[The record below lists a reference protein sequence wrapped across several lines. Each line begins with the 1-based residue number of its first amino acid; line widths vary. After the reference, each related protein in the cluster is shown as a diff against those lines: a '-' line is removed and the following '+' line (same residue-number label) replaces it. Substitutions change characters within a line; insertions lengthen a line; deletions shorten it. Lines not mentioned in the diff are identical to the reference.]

1 MKVGRLYW
9 FSFQSISHNLEQHM
23 ELSIC
28 SYSFHR
34 LLEAGQQDVFQ
45 YIDDC
50 HTLGCTQLDLWNG
63 HLPSLLDDPAR
74 SPSSFTPEYAQLSP
88 AELDDL
94 ARIKAAADRAG
105 LPFGCLAVD
114 GAHIYEA
121 SPEARQAQQIKAD
134 RWLNIAEQLG
144 AGQIRIDSGGPP
156 EMPEEVLEV
165 IVRGYN
171 DLLRRVGEKGIEV
184 LMENHWG
191 ASRIPD
197 NVVRILEAVSGLGL
211 LFDTG
216 NWPEDMR
223 ETGWTR
229 CARYARATHL
239 KTYAFDAEG
248 NETTVD
254 IPPAMRLLQE
264 AGYQGCWGIESVPRQ
279 GDEVEAAKKSVAL
292 VRRVLG
298 AAAE

>member
-1 MKVGRLYW
+1 
-9 FSFQSISHNLEQHM
+9 M

-45 YIDDC
+45 YISNC

-63 HLPSLLDDPAR
+63 HLPSLLDDEAR
-74 SPSSFTPEYAQLSP
+74 APTSFTPEDAQLS
-88 AELDDL
+88 AGELEYL
-94 ARIKAAADRAG
+94 VRIKASADSVG

-114 GAHIYEA
+114 GAHIYES
-121 SPEARQAQQIKAD
+121 SPEARQAQQIKAY

-144 AGQIRIDSGGPP
+144 TQQIRIDSGGPL
-156 EMPEEVLEV
+156 EMTDEVLEF
-165 IVRGYN
+165 IVTGYN
-171 DLLRRVGEKGIEV
+171 DLIPRAREKGMEV
-184 LMENHWG
+184 VIENHWG
-191 ASRIPD
+191 ASRIPE
-197 NVVRILEAVSGLGL
+197 NVVRILEAVAELGL

-216 NWPEDMR
+216 NWPAEMR

-239 KTYAFDAEG
+239 KMYAFDADG

-254 IPPAMRLLQE
+254 IPRAMRILQE
-264 AGYQGCWGIESVPRQ
+264 AGYQGSWGIESVPRE
-279 GDEVEAAKKSVAL
+279 GDEIEAARKSVAL

-298 AAAE
+298 TTPASH

>member
-1 MKVGRLYW
+1 
-9 FSFQSISHNLEQHM
+9 M
-23 ELSIC
+23 ELSLC

-34 LLEAGQQDVFQ
+34 LLEAGQHDVFQ
-45 YIDDC
+45 YISDC

-63 HLPSLLDDPAR
+63 HLPSLLDDEAR
-74 SPSSFTPEYAQLSP
+74 APTSFTPEYAQLS
-88 AELDDL
+88 AGELEYL
-94 ARIKAAADRAG
+94 VRIKASADSAG

-121 SPEARQAQQIKAD
+121 SPEARQAQQLKAQ
-134 RWLNIAEQLG
+134 RWLNIAEQFG
-144 AGQIRIDSGGPP
+144 AQQIRIDSGGPP

-171 DLLRRVGEKGIEV
+171 DLIPRAGEQGIEV
-184 LMENHWG
+184 VIENHWG
-191 ASRIPD
+191 ASRIPE
-197 NVVRILEAVSGLGL
+197 NVVRILEAVPGLGL

-216 NWPEDMR
+216 NWPEEKR
-223 ETGWTR
+223 ETGWTQ

-239 KTYAFDAEG
+239 KTYAFDTEG

-254 IPPAMRLLQE
+254 IPRAMHLLQE
-264 AGYQGCWGIESVPRQ
+264 AGYQGSWGIESVPRE
-279 GDEVEAAKKSVAL
+279 GDEYDAAKKSIAL

-298 AAAE
+298 ATTE

>member
-1 MKVGRLYW
+1 
-9 FSFQSISHNLEQHM
+9 M

-34 LLEAGQQDVFQ
+34 LLEEGRQDVFQ

-50 HTLGCTQLDLWNG
+50 RALGCTQLDLWNG

-74 SPSSFTPEYAQLSP
+74 SPSSITAEYAQLSP
-88 AELDDL
+88 GELDYL
-94 ARIKAAADRAG
+94 ARIKAAAQVAG

-114 GAHIYEA
+114 GAHLYEA
-121 SPEARQAQQIKAD
+121 SPEERQAQQIKAY

-144 AGQIRIDSGGPP
+144 AAQIRIDSGGPS
-156 EMPEEVLEV
+156 EMPDEVLEI
-165 IVRGYN
+165 IVTGYD
-171 DLLRRVGEKGIEV
+171 DLLRRAGEKGIEV

-191 ASRIPD
+191 ASRIPE
-197 NVVRILEAVSGLGL
+197 NVVRILEAVPGLGL

-223 ETGWTR
+223 ETGWAQ
-229 CARYARATHL
+229 CARHARATHL
-239 KTYAFDAEG
+239 KTFAFDAEG

-254 IPPAMRLLQE
+254 IPRAMRILQE
-264 AGYQGCWGIESVPRQ
+264 AGYPGAWGIESVPRQ

-298 AAAE
+298 AAA

>member
-1 MKVGRLYW
+1 
-9 FSFQSISHNLEQHM
+9 M

-45 YIDDC
+45 YISDC
-50 HTLGCTQLDLWNG
+50 HSLGCTQLDLWNG
-63 HLPSLLDDPAR
+63 HLPSLLDDQARAPA
-74 SPSSFTPEYAQLSP
+74 SFTPEYAQLSA
-88 AELDDL
+88 AEMDYL
-94 ARIKAAADRAG
+94 ARIKASADHAG

-121 SPEARQAQQIKAD
+121 SPEARQANQIKAD

-144 AGQIRIDSGGPP
+144 AEQIRIDSGGPP
-156 EMPEEVLEV
+156 EMPEDVFEV
-165 IVRGYN
+165 IVAGYN
-171 DLLRRVGEKGIEV
+171 DLIPRAGEKGIEV

-191 ASRIPD
+191 ASRIPE
-197 NVVRILEAVSGLGL
+197 NVMRILEAVPGLGL

-216 NWPEDMR
+216 NWPSEMR
-223 ETGWTR
+223 EMGWTL

-239 KTYAFDAEG
+239 KTFAFDSKG

-254 IPPAMRLLQE
+254 IPRAMRILQE
-264 AGYQGCWGIESVPRQ
+264 AGYQGSWGIESCPRE
-279 GDEVEAAKKSVAL
+279 GDEIEAAKKSVAL

-298 AAAE
+298 ITAN

>member
-1 MKVGRLYW
+1 
-9 FSFQSISHNLEQHM
+9 M

-45 YIDDC
+45 YIHDC
-50 HTLGCTQLDLWNG
+50 RALGCTQLDLWNG

-74 SPSSFTPEYAQLSP
+74 PPSSFTPEHVQLSP
-88 AELDDL
+88 AELDYL
-94 ARIKAAADRAG
+94 ARIKASAEEAG
-105 LPFGCLAVD
+105 LPFGSLAVD

-121 SPEARQAQQIKAD
+121 SPEAREANRIKAD
-134 RWLNIAEQLG
+134 RWLNIAGQLSVE
-144 AGQIRIDSGGPP
+144 QIRIDTGGSP
-156 EMPEEVLEV
+156 EMTDEMFDV
-165 IVRGYN
+165 IVAGYN
-171 DLLRRVGEKGIEV
+171 DLIPRAAEKGMEV

-191 ASRIPD
+191 ASRIPE
-197 NVVRILEAVSGLGL
+197 NVVRILEAVPGLGL

-216 NWPEDMR
+216 NWPEELR
-223 ETGWTR
+223 ETGWELG
-229 CARYARATHL
+229 ARYARATHL

-254 IPPAMRLLQE
+254 IPRAMRTLQ
-264 AGYQGCWGIESVPRQ
+264 ASGYQGSWGIESCPRQ
-279 GDEVEAAKKSVAL
+279 GDEIEAAKKSIAL

-298 AAAE
+298 ATVD

>member
-1 MKVGRLYW
+1 
-9 FSFQSISHNLEQHM
+9 M

-34 LLEAGQQDVFQ
+34 LLEAGHQDVFK
-45 YIDDC
+45 YVSDC
-50 HTLGCTQLDLWNG
+50 HALGCTQLDLWNG
-63 HLPSLLDDPAR
+63 HLPSLLDDEAR
-74 SPSSFTPEYAQLSP
+74 SPSSFTPEYAQLSAGEIEYL
-88 AELDDL
+88 AE
-94 ARIKAAADRAG
+94 IKATADNAG

-114 GAHIYEA
+114 GAHIYEP
-121 SPEARQAQQIKAD
+121 SPEARQAQQIKAQ
-134 RWLNIAEQLG
+134 RWLNIAGLLSAQ
-144 AGQIRIDSGGPP
+144 QIRIDSGGPP
-156 EMPEEVLEV
+156 EMPEYVLEV
-165 IVRGYN
+165 IVTGYN
-171 DLLRRVGEKGIEV
+171 DMIPRAGEKGIEV
-184 LMENHWG
+184 VIENHWG
-191 ASRIPD
+191 ASRIPE
-197 NVVRILEAVSGLGL
+197 NVVRILEAVPGLGL

-216 NWPEDMR
+216 NWPEGMR

-254 IPPAMRLLQE
+254 IPRAIRLLQE
-264 AGYQGCWGIESVPRQ
+264 AGYQGSWGIESVPRE

-298 AAAE
+298 ETID